1 MDPLSIRL
9 QRSATFRRAGAFE
22 YTVQR
27 FSQENTEKHEHLQE
41 ESTIFALHKGLET
54 PKSQEL
60 SLKKSARSSLMGGEK
75 YKKPQTNL
83 ESSISGLS
91 SRLSEIPVDFSGC
104 LKSNFPRASDSIEK
118 NSRDYDIERES
129 LDHIDP
135 IFEENK
141 DYGDS
146 SLSNGA
152 IGKPESSSKECLVKA
167 VYEKPKK
174 RSSLSFSD
182 DYIGQQSPSCRS
194 HPISQRQYS
203 GFNKSCDIVNECL
216 KHSDLSTDSY
226 DLTEIV
232 SNKDVDGLRAT
243 SQSLRYSILIRQN
256 VKSVSF
262 EEALVE
268 FYKKNFAFTGKI
280 LWIKP
285 WYRRIFAFCCKE
297 KVLSDEVVE
306 ICEKFIV
313 FSYMGFEGEDLFHK
327 NLLETVYNILSFHCE
342 GKTLWSEIGFS
353 SNDPLNDDLQH
364 QCASSGL
371 FLILFFDRYFP
382 ITLSEI
388 LEYTRKCEMAFVL
401 LAFDLAE
408 IVVTM
413 LRKEYLNCAMLNTG
427 KCLEILFFLFAG
439 CLICWCN
446 QHLEN
451 PRSPSVLNLLLE
463 KSISKNPHFL
473 INLAKEEL
481 NKQY

>member
-9 QRSATFRRAGAFE
+9 QRSATFRRTGAFE
-22 YTVQR
+22 YTIQR
-27 FSQENTEKHEHLQE
+27 FSQENTEKHDYFQE
-41 ESTIFALHKGLET
+41 ERTIFALQKGPET
-54 PKSQEL
+54 PKSQKNPEL
-60 SLKKSARSSLMGGEK
+60 SFKKSPRSSQISIEN

-83 ESSISGLS
+83 DNSILGIS

-104 LKSNFPRASDSIEK
+104 LKGNFPKSSERIEK
-118 NSRDYDIERES
+118 NSRDFDLERES
-129 LDHIDP
+129 LDQINP

-141 DYGDS
+141 DYKDS
-146 SLSNGA
+146 SINNGV
-152 IGKPESSSKECLVKA
+152 INKHESSSKH
-167 VYEKPKK
+167 EKSKK
-174 RSSLSFSD
+174 RTSLSFSEENL
-182 DYIGQQSPSCRS
+182 GQQSPSYRS
-194 HPISQRQYS
+194 HPISQRQYN
-203 GFNKSCDIVNECL
+203 GFNKSCDIVNSCL
-216 KHSDLSTDSY
+216 KQSDLSTDSY

-232 SNKDVDGLRAT
+232 SNKDADELRAT
-243 SQSLRYSILIRQN
+243 SQSLRYSILIRHN
-256 VKSVSF
+256 VKSISF
-262 EEALVE
+262 EEALVD

-280 LWIKP
+280 LWIKT
-285 WYRRIFAFCCKE
+285 WYSRILSLCCKE
-297 KVLSDEVVE
+297 EVLSDEVME

-313 FSYMGFEGEDLFHK
+313 FSYMGFDGEDLFHK
-327 NLLETVYNILSFHCE
+327 NLLETVYNLLSYHCE

-364 QCASSGL
+364 QCAASGL
-371 FLILFFDRYFP
+371 FLILFFDKYFP

-413 LRKEYLNCAMLNTG
+413 LRKEHLNFMMINTG

-439 CLICWCN
+439 CLICWCT

-451 PRSPSVLNLLLE
+451 PRLPSVLNLLLE
-463 KSISKNPHFL
+463 KSINKNPHFL